1 MWIATGINRN
11 TKTWHNT
18 QITWQELV
26 ERLKTTTRTSETVGQ
41 YKNMNKSLQDNIKD
55 VGGFVGGKLKDG
67 SRKAGNVIERQLLT
81 LDADFAD
88 IDFCDSIAMFAD
100 YSYCIYST
108 HKHTEEKPRFRL
120 LAPLSRPCS
129 ADEYEAVAR
138 MIAFDIGI
146 DMFDDTTY
154 QSNRLMY
161 WPSTSI
167 DGKYVFECG
176 EGKPIEVDRILKR
189 YSNWR
194 DVTEWPVSSRT
205 IKSYER
211 VVKKQEDPE
220 NKKGIVGAFCRTY
233 DINSAIEEFL
243 SDKYIDCAI
252 DNRYTFTG
260 GSTAAGLV
268 VYENGKFAY
277 SNHATDPAS
286 GKLCNAFDLVRIH
299 LFGELDEDVEQGT
312 PIVKY
317 PSYLKM
323 QDLACK
329 DHKVKTQLHKERLES
344 AKEDFNINDESDF
357 EDEENESWAENLEIG
372 RGGKNAS
379 TIDNVKLIIKNDKY
393 LKGKIRLNE
402 FTARAVITGAV
413 PWDAREEERNWTDTD
428 DAGLRHYMEK
438 IYGIK
443 GKLKIEDGWAL
454 AIKENQF
461 HPVRDYLNSLEWD
474 GIKRVD
480 TLFIDYFGADDSEYV
495 REVTRKTLVGA
506 VARIITPSIKHD
518 TVLVLVGSQ
527 GCGKSEIVKRLGKEW
542 SSDSI
547 TTMAGKE
554 AYEQLQG
561 FWIIELPELAVMK
574 KAEVETIKRFITK
587 SMDSYRAAY
596 GHHTETHQR
605 QCIFFGTTNEYNFLK
620 DATGERRFLP
630 VDVNPEKA
638 TKNVFTDFK
647 GEEIDQVWAEAVSLF
662 KSGEKNYISDLDILE
677 QVKSEQESHSEE
689 NPLSGDVRRYLD
701 ILLPD
706 EWEKMD
712 LSERRAYISGSDDFT
727 AKYKGVNQRKKIC
740 IAEVW
745 CELFWG
751 QKKDITPQKS
761 REIKDIIIKTKQW
774 RAMKSPRN
782 FGNLYGNQ
790 RGFERIKDCL

>member
-41 YKNMNKSLQDNIKD
+41 YKNMNKSSQDNIKD

-189 YSNWR
+189 YSNWK

-211 VVKKQEDPE
+211 AVKKQEDPE

-243 SDKYIDCAI
+243 SDKYINCAI

-299 LFGELDEDVEQGT
+299 LFNEFDEDVEQGT

-323 QDLACK
+323 QELACQ
-329 DHKVKTQLHKERLES
+329 DSKVKTQLHKERLES
-344 AKEDFNINDESDF
+344 VKDDFNIDADAR
-357 EDEENESWAENLEIG
+357 DEENESWA
-372 RGGKNAS
+372 
-379 TIDNVKLIIKNDKY
+379 
-393 LKGKIRLNE
+393 
-402 FTARAVITGAV
+402 
-413 PWDAREEERNWTDTD
+413 DTD

-438 IYGIK
+438 IYDIK

-480 TLFIDYFGADDSEYV
+480 TLFIDYFGADDSKYV

-506 VARIITPSIKHD
+506 VARIIKPSIKHD

-647 GEEIDQVWAEAVSLF
+647 GEEIDQVWAEAVNLF
-662 KSGEKNYISDLDILE
+662 KAGEKNYISDLDILE

-701 ILLPD
+701 MLLPE